1 MQTLLLQGDSKED
14 LKSLSELA
22 KKLGIK
28 VKFLSEDD
36 AEDMGLLAAIR
47 KGRSKKYVDPDQFLK
62 RLWS

>member
-62 RLWS
+62 GLRS

>member
-36 AEDMGLLAAIR
+36 VEDMGFLAEI
-47 KGRSKKYVDPDQFLK
+47 KKIC
-62 RLWS
+62 

>member
-62 RLWS
+62 RLRS